1 MHIPDNYLSPAT
13 CAVMGAIMVPAWT
26 ISARQVKKL
35 PTAKIPMLGIGSAFA
50 FLIMMF
56 NIPVP
61 GGTTAHAI
69 GGTLMAVLLGP
80 WAACIAVSVAL
91 LIQCLLFGD
100 GGVLAFGANCFNM
113 AFVTPF
119 LGYFIYTFLRS
130 RVRSEHG
137 GLVSLGVAS
146 YLALAMAALCAAI
159 ELGLQPA
166 LARDAA
172 GLPMYCPYP
181 LVISIPAML
190 IPHLAVVGFVEVFFT
205 VGVFSFI
212 RRVSPGSVYE
222 GARTK
227 IHLIYGLL
235 VALVCLS
242 PLGLLAPGSAWGEW
256 GAEEIQHV
264 MTGGHSLGFVPA
276 RIANGF
282 RLHAAFSD
290 YAVPGLPEWLGY
302 VLSAITGGAA
312 LLILFKLLGLLKHPH
327 SVMGEG
333 GVKKINTALVNVTSD
348 NNKFIKS

>member
-13 CAVMGAIMVPAWT
+13 CAVMGAAMVPVW
-26 ISARQVKKL
+26 SASVRQVKKM
-35 PTAKIPMLGIGSAFA
+35 PTARIPMLGIGAAFA

-56 NIPVP
+56 NVPVP

-119 LGYFIYTFLRS
+119 LGYFIYTFFRS
-130 RVRSEHG
+130 RVRSERG

-146 YLALAMAALCAAI
+146 YLALVMASLCAGL

-166 LARDAA
+166 IARDAS
-172 GLPMYCPYP
+172 GLPLYCPYP
-181 LVISIPAML
+181 LIISVPAML
-190 IPHLAVVGFVEVFFT
+190 IPHLTVAGFVEVFFT

-222 GARTK
+222 GARTR
-227 IHLIYGLL
+227 IHLVYGFL

-256 GAEEIQHV
+256 SPEEIKDV
-264 MTGGHSLGFVPA
+264 VVGGRPLGFVPSGLA
-276 RIANGF
+276 QGF
-282 RLHAAFSD
+282 HLHALFSD
-290 YAVPGLPEWLGY
+290 YAMPGMPEWLGY
-302 VLSAITGGAA
+302 LLSAVVGGAV
-312 LLILFKLLGLLKHPH
+312 LIIAFKLLGVLRRQ
-327 SVMGEG
+327 GA
-333 GVKKINTALVNVTSD
+333 VKI
-348 NNKFIKS
+348 